1 MDILKNRPKTFPL
14 KHIPKSVHDIAKEE
28 QLRLER
34 EENLELKLEQ
44 VYYRIVLEWKKQK
57 HGGA

>member
-1 MDILKNRPKTFPL
+1 MDTLKNRPKTFPL
-14 KHIPKSVHDIAKEE
+14 KHIPKAVHDIAKEE

-44 VYYRIVLEWKKQK
+44 VYYRIVQEWKKYK
-57 HGGA
+57 HAGT